1 MPCSWQ
7 YGSTSASASRVH
19 SDSSDCTD
27 VTGCTACARLISATV
42 TSDRPMYRALPAAT
56 VSAIA
61 PQVSSS
67 GTCGSTRCSW

>member
-1 MPCSWQ
+1 MPCSRQ

-27 VTGCTACARLISATV
+27 VTGWTACARLTSSTV
-42 TSDRPMYRALPAAT
+42 TSDRPLCRALPAT
-56 VSAIA
+56 PVPAIA